1 VTSLLTPSIPA
12 TGDVNITASEGS
24 IRLLNTIPSTNI
36 SISSGNSVTITSGT
50 TLFTVGDATRNGTAG
65 DITGGGGTIFA
76 LPNFIVPGGTY
87 RHTQG
92 DITIITPIGLLPL
105 PDPLIQL
112 PNDFDSDP
120 VDPLPLPEPVDS
132 LPLLDPVDQATDDFS
147 SFSTDLELP
156 ASTEVQETTLLSPD
170 DEIVRLEE
178 NIIQPSFRSTNLD
191 KIDAITNSLDQGNIP
206 QAVLSL
212 DTLYG
217 EELGAYIDQ
226 KVNRELQSFA
236 QIQESFSAIAS
247 QTGKKPAIIYTFAR
261 PEQLDLVLVT
271 SQGVPIHKS
280 IERLIV
286 RCYCKPSKN

>member
-1 VTSLLTPSIPA
+1 
-12 TGDVNITASEGS
+12 VNITASEGS

-120 VDPLPLPEPVDS
+120 VDRYHC
-132 LPLLDPVDQATDDFS
+132 Q
-147 SFSTDLELP
+147 
-156 ASTEVQETTLLSPD
+156 
-170 DEIVRLEE
+170 
-178 NIIQPSFRSTNLD
+178 NL
-191 KIDAITNSLDQGNIP
+191 
-206 QAVLSL
+206 
-212 DTLYG
+212 
-217 EELGAYIDQ
+217 
-226 KVNRELQSFA
+226 
-236 QIQESFSAIAS
+236 
-247 QTGKKPAIIYTFAR
+247 
-261 PEQLDLVLVT
+261 
-271 SQGVPIHKS
+271 
-280 IERLIV
+280 
-286 RCYCKPSKN
+286 